1 MTDRCMFIQHEIDCS
16 RIDDYILLLGG
27 CKCHE
32 AWLRH
37 RAMFNLTH

>member
-16 RIDDYILLLGG
+16 MIDDILVLPTGPYF
-27 CKCHE
+27 HE

-37 RAMFNLTH
+37 EILFKLTH